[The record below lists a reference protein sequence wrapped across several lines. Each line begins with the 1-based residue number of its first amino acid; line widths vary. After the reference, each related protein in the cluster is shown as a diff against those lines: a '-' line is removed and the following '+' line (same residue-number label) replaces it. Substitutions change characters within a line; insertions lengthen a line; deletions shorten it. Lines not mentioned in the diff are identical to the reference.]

1 MHEFFSYESN
11 QLISTCL
18 PLVGESKI
26 ENVPCK
32 RRCLQNITNNE
43 TRPCSAKE
51 FQTSEPSFVGSC
63 DRNHE
68 GVDSQPVECELSFN
82 SGSALSS
89 TELLLYSLMRLA
101 FRVSTFSKHHSFGSY
116 HNISTI
122 ISKVLGA
129 NFSAAAIRRYFP
141 RVSRNL
147 LNRKIGKENGV
158 VRWSFFAKETDEFLA
173 IASDIL
179 KNTLKNPS
187 ILSDS
192 DSFFLSDN
200 LKKICR
206 RSVTS
211 NVDAQI
217 CHDSS
222 FPTQFRL
229 FTETNPMFLSN
240 WTPWY
245 NPKHE
250 TIHLYS
256 FQQSPGYA
264 DKEVVI
270 DKSGER
276 NFRSEGYDR
285 NKTVISAFAGLPEQ
299 ISSMKWLTKLLE
311 IAEKCQ
317 LCNGCGNSDHFK
329 DLLSAGE
336 TSIFKKKDGRD
347 GVLQEQ
353 QR

>member
-1 MHEFFSYESN
+1 M
-11 QLISTCL
+11 
-18 PLVGESKI
+18 GESKI

-32 RRCLQNITNNE
+32 RHCLQNITNNE
-43 TRPCSAKE
+43 TRPSSAKE
-51 FQTSEPSFVGSC
+51 FQTPEPSFVESC

-82 SGSALSS
+82 SGSALSLA
-89 TELLLYSLMRLA
+89 ELPLYSLIRLA

-147 LNRKIGKENGV
+147 LNRKIGKENRV

-179 KNTLKNPS
+179 KNTLKNVS
-187 ILSDS
+187 TLSDS

-206 RSVTS
+206 RTVTS

-240 WTPWY
+240 WTP
-245 NPKHE
+245 
-250 TIHLYS
+250 
-256 FQQSPGYA
+256 
-264 DKEVVI
+264 
-270 DKSGER
+270 
-276 NFRSEGYDR
+276 
-285 NKTVISAFAGLPEQ
+285 
-299 ISSMKWLTKLLE
+299 
-311 IAEKCQ
+311 
-317 LCNGCGNSDHFK
+317 
-329 DLLSAGE
+329 
-336 TSIFKKKDGRD
+336 
-347 GVLQEQ
+347 
-353 QR
+353 